1 MSTELKILKKQLMIF
16 NRIAENIIREMSAK
30 SIIAQVIN
38 NKVLDVEFKIKQLES
53 QSPRPFGRG
62 LFGNK

>member
-38 NKVLDVEFKIKQLES
+38 NKVLDVEFKIKQLE
-53 QSPRPFGRG
+53 
-62 LFGNK
+62 NKL